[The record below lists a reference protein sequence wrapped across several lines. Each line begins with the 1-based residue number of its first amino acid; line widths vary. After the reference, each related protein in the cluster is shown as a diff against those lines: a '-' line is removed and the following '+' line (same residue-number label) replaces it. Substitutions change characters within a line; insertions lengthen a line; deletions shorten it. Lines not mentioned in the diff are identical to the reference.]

1 VPSYFLRPVALLG
14 LLVAICTGIANAD
27 ADESTARMAGNTA
40 PVGMQPLTGPIPV
53 ATPAAG
59 ESRLARRADGTF
71 AAIPDVSG
79 RTKTFHLV
87 ARAAPWTLRPGLT
100 VMAKTYN
107 GVVPGPTLVVDEGDR
122 VVIDYRNELDIPDT
136 VHLHG
141 IHGMPVEMDGVPGS
155 SQMMVPAHG
164 AFEYAFTASQPGT
177 FLYHTHDRKAVL
189 DAGLYGGIIVRPA
202 HSRPAE
208 VVSADY
214 LEIISGWYVN
224 NVAESEFTLNGKE
237 YPATHAL
244 DVRAGERI
252 RIRWINISAENFH
265 TMHVHG
271 HDMVV
276 VARDAQ
282 PLTTRDVEDT
292 IMLGPGQR
300 VDTTILANARPGT
313 WMIHCHVLDHVE
325 DPAGMPAGLVT
336 SLHYVGT
343 PDKLTAMYDTMM
355 KTMSARD
362 TVANGAPAPQA
373 GTLSFG
379 TTTALGAFA
388 GLTIFLA
395 LPIARAKRLKPQTIG
410 LLNALAIG
418 ILVYLVVEI
427 AMNAIV
433 PTNRAIA
440 DWHRHAAAFPFGLVT
455 ALAGGLV
462 VGLVGLGALSTSIV
476 KRTAQTLADRPLVLA
491 AVIAVGIGAH
501 NFAEGLAIGASAA
514 AGATA
519 VAAGLIIGFALHN
532 ATEGFGVAAP
542 LAGKVVPSWAQIGLA
557 GLVAG
562 GPTLVGTMV
571 GYHFSSPLLSV
582 FFLAIA
588 IGALVFVIG
597 ELWSVLKK
605 TGVSIAATSMVA
617 TGFAV
622 AFVTEI
628 VVDLSGG

>member
-1 VPSYFLRPVALLG
+1 
-14 LLVAICTGIANAD
+14 
-27 ADESTARMAGNTA
+27 
-40 PVGMQPLTGPIPV
+40 
-53 ATPAAG
+53 
-59 ESRLARRADGTF
+59 
-71 AAIPDVSG
+71 
-79 RTKTFHLV
+79 
-87 ARAAPWTLRPGLT
+87 
-100 VMAKTYN
+100 
-107 GVVPGPTLVVDEGDR
+107 
-122 VVIDYRNELDIPDT
+122 
-136 VHLHG
+136 
-141 IHGMPVEMDGVPGS
+141 
-155 SQMMVPAHG
+155 
-164 AFEYAFTASQPGT
+164 
-177 FLYHTHDRKAVL
+177 
-189 DAGLYGGIIVRPA
+189 
-202 HSRPAE
+202 
-208 VVSADY
+208 
-214 LEIISGWYVN
+214 
-224 NVAESEFTLNGKE
+224 
-237 YPATHAL
+237 
-244 DVRAGERI
+244 
-252 RIRWINISAENFH
+252 
-265 TMHVHG
+265 
-271 HDMVV
+271 
-276 VARDAQ
+276 
-282 PLTTRDVEDT
+282 
-292 IMLGPGQR
+292 
-300 VDTTILANARPGT
+300 
-313 WMIHCHVLDHVE
+313 
-325 DPAGMPAGLVT
+325 
-336 SLHYVGT
+336 
-343 PDKLTAMYDTMM
+343 
-355 KTMSARD
+355 MSARD
-362 TVANGAPAPQA
+362 TGPNGAPAPQA

-388 GLTIFLA
+388 GLTIFLG

-605 TGVSIAATSMVA
+605 TGVSIVATSMVA